1 MIQWLDHPF
10 VDLLTQ
16 TNGLLPYFMTLSRY
30 LASFLLFLS
39 INLAAIKY
47 AITHQ
52 GFKEDMIKT
61 ATALVLFVIIIN
73 AYPKIITGINR
84 IAYKMAIT
92 STYTKV
98 LAQTIDKTRNN
109 SEFWAKKGDKLEDS
123 YSDIIKKVAVVQGG
137 GQIGYKY
144 VLDLYLPGTG
154 YMSPS
159 ALMRVVMLILDNILS
174 KANSLARNSFGIVKD
189 MSGYLMLLMTALC
202 VLFAGLLGFGQYFIA
217 AIEFQMIAAVGVIT
231 LPGMLWN
238 STKFL
243 TEKLIGAI
251 LGFFIKM
258 LFVSI
263 AVMLMFNGL
272 LILMTQEFSGA
283 IDQLVRTL
291 FSCFIY
297 VMFCQFAPSL
307 AVSLL
312 TGSPQMSLGEA
323 GATAATL
330 VGGTYAAGRVAGAV
344 AGTTAKGGTS
354 IGGGMAKTI
363 GASVQGAQEAASSG
377 RSIPAALGAG
387 ALRGAT
393 SAGHSVLKTAGSV
406 ANSIGKS
413 LIGRKTENK
422 HSSLQRFQKGS
433 SSDGG
438 MMNGNS
444 PSSGNADVGKAR
456 SIPDYFKAKFNEGRN
471 FAKGKFG
478 EAGVNPSKPLS
489 AGASAA
495 GVPPS
500 RPAPVQQI
508 SGRESLGLPGASAQ
522 SSLPSPE
529 NTQAPIFAGTP
540 DIHLIG
546 KHGLSYP
553 PPSATPSRLA
563 LPPPQNQ

>member
-1 MIQWLDHPF
+1 MMHWLDHPF
-10 VDLLTQ
+10 TDLLTQ
-16 TNGLLPYFMTLSRY
+16 VNGLLPYFMTLSRY

-84 IAYKMAIT
+84 IAYKMAMT

-123 YSDIIKKVAVVQGG
+123 YSDIIKKVAVVQGD

-154 YMSPS
+154 YFSPS
-159 ALMRVVMLILDNILS
+159 ALMRTVMLILDNILT
-174 KANSLARNSFGIVKD
+174 KANSLARNGFGLVKD
-189 MSGYLMLLMTALC
+189 MSSYIMLLLTALC
-202 VLFAGLLGFGQYFIA
+202 VLFSGLLGFGQYFIA

-272 LILMTQEFSGA
+272 LILMTKEFSGA
-283 IDQLVRTL
+283 IDQLVSTL
-291 FSCFIY
+291 FACFIY

-344 AGTTAKGGTS
+344 AGTAAKGGTS

-363 GASVQGAQEAASSG
+363 GASVQGAQDAASSG
-377 RSIPAALGAG
+377 RSIPATLGAG
-387 ALRGAT
+387 ALAGAA
-393 SAGHSVLKTAGSV
+393 SAGHSVLKTAGSLT
-406 ANSIGKS
+406 NSIGRS
-413 LIGRKTENK
+413 LTGRRTENK
-422 HSSLQRFQKGS
+422 HSSLERFQKGS

-438 MMNGNS
+438 MSSGNS
-444 PSSGNADVGKAR
+444 PASDNADVGKAR
-456 SIPDYFKAKFNEGRN
+456 SVTDYFRAKYNEGRN
-471 FAKGKFG
+471 FAKGKIG
-478 EAGVNPSKPLS
+478 ETGKDFARVKTAAPQSLRTAPL
-489 AGASAA
+489 
-495 GVPPS
+495 
-500 RPAPVQQI
+500 QI
-508 SGRESLGLPGASAQ
+508 SGREPLGLPGASAQ

-529 NTQAPIFAGTP
+529 NIQAPIFAERP
-540 DIHLIG
+540 DMHLIS

-553 PPSATPSRLA
+553 PSSTPSTLA
-563 LPPPQNQ
+563 LPPPKNQ